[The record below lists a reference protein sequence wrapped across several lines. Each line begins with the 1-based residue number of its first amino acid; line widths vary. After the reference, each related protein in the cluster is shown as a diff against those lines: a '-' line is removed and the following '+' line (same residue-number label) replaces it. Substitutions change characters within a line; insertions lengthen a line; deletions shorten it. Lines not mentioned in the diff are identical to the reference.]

1 MPTAAT
7 AAAPPALAAG
17 DPATEDPAARVY
29 RKVVW
34 RLIPFLCFCYLAAY
48 LDRINVGFA
57 KLQMARDLQ
66 LGEAAFGLGAG
77 LFFGGYILFEVPS
90 NLVLQKVGAKIWIAR
105 IMITWGLLSALT
117 MFVTS
122 AWQFYTLRFLLGA
135 AEAGFLPGVLFYL
148 TTWFPTYRRGRI
160 ISLFMIGLPLSSI
173 VGAPL
178 SGWIMGN
185 FAGVGGLANWQWLFL
200 LEGVPSVVLGL
211 LTFVVLPDS
220 HGKAPWLD
228 PREKQ
233 LITQTLTADAAGT
246 EDHEHGFRD
255 GFFNLK
261 VWMLGG
267 IDFSILLSTYAMG
280 FWMPTFIRGAGVT
293 DAFHIGLLTAIPS
306 LAALAGMLLLGAS
319 SDRFRER
326 RWHIIVPFL
335 IGGAAM
341 VGSTYV
347 VGNVAATVACFSIAS
362 GMIIGTV
369 PVFFSLPATFL
380 SGAAAATG
388 FALACSLAN
397 VAGLIS
403 NWVIGLALE
412 ITGSSGGALWIF
424 SGCLAL
430 SGLLVFALPPKLV
443 NR

>member
-1 MPTAAT
+1 MLTATT
-7 AAAPPALAAG
+7 AAAPPALAA
-17 DPATEDPAARVY
+17 EDPAAHIY

-48 LDRINVGFA
+48 LDRINVGFG
-57 KLQMARDLQ
+57 KLQMAKDLQ

-90 NLVLQKVGAKIWIAR
+90 NVVLQKVGAKIWIAR

-200 LEGVPSVVLGL
+200 LEGVPSVILGF
-211 LTFVVLPDS
+211 LTFVVLPDT
-220 HGKAPWLD
+220 HEKASWLD
-228 PREKQ
+228 PQEKQ

-246 EDHEHGFRD
+246 EDHKHSFRD

-280 FWMPTFIRGAGVT
+280 FWMPTFIRNAGVT
-293 DAFHIGLLTAIPS
+293 DTFHIGLLTAIPS

-319 SDRFRER
+319 SDHFRER

-341 VGSTYV
+341 AGSTYV
-347 VGNVAATVACFSIAS
+347 AGNVAATVACFAIAS

-380 SGAAAATG
+380 TGAAAATG

-397 VAGLIS
+397 IAGLIS

-412 ITGSSGGALWIF
+412 ITGSSGGALWLF
-424 SGCLAL
+424 SGCLLL
-430 SGLLVFALPPKLV
+430 SGLLVFALPPRVV